1 MIDVI
6 DMRDQSQML
15 PSSLE
20 GAADLETLTDMRK
33 QRVVKSCER
42 IQSCEEL

>member
-1 MIDVI
+1 MI

-33 QRVVKSCER
+33 
-42 IQSCEEL
+42 